1 MSDTISDC
9 ICNASKWMKRI
20 QNKKDGGWG
29 EYKGND
35 SNSLNT
41 AEAILA
47 LVRSGCNNAG
57 DQIIQDGVEFLCDN
71 QTTKQNLKHKINCGS
86 WPKIITRGKNIIC
99 IPDTVRTACA
109 LLALNTAGKSSTH
122 TAVKACVKWLV
133 QTQNKKDHGWSYS
146 SNQENQLFPTC
157 MALKALMQIC
167 QSGNKKTNESIQKG
181 LDNLKSYQN
190 EDGSYGKV
198 HDLEVAHTLYVI
210 QTYSMASELGF
221 TIPSRAIKVATYW
234 IQQRKQDALRWSTET
249 ILLKSDPKSPYNYTF
264 SHINPALYLEVVDK
278 NIREEDDIARDS
290 LIAIRDNMDVPTHA
304 FCAKRPV
311 SWATAKTLL
320 GLTPARPIFHDFP
333 LKSKSVPIKFGLKHY
348 LLIALAAFVLIS
360 AVLAALNRLSVTFA
374 SILFLV
380 ILAILLIYGYI
391 SERSF
396 VRLLLERWKTRK
408 GIGTS

>member
-1 MSDTISDC
+1 MSEGIFDC
-9 ICNASKWMKRI
+9 IGNASNWLRRI

-35 SNSLNT
+35 SNCLNT

-57 DQIIQDGVEFLCDN
+57 DQIIQNGVKFLCDN
-71 QTTKQNLKHKINCGS
+71 QITKQNIKDKKNCGS
-86 WPKIITRGKNIIC
+86 WPKMATRGKNIIR

-109 LLALNTAGKSSTH
+109 LLALNIAGKSSTH
-122 TAVKACVKWLV
+122 NAVKAGVKWLL
-133 QTQNKKDHGWSYS
+133 QTQNKKEHGWGYS
-146 SNQENQLFPTC
+146 SDQENQLFPTC
-157 MALKALMQIC
+157 MALRALMQIC
-167 QSGNKKTNESIQKG
+167 QFLDKKTNDSIQKG
-181 LDNLKSYQN
+181 LDHLKSYQN
-190 EDGSYGKV
+190 DDGSYGQE
-198 HDLEVAHTLYVI
+198 HGLEVSHTLYVI
-210 QTYSMASELGF
+210 QTYGMAIEIGF
-221 TIPSRAIKVATYW
+221 RVPSGAVKDATYW
-234 IQQRKQDALRWSTET
+234 IQQRKKDALRWSTET
-249 ILLKSDPKSPYNYTF
+249 ILLKSDPKSSHNYTF

-278 NIREEDDIARDS
+278 NIREEDDISRDA

-311 SWATAKTLL
+311 SWATAKTLI
-320 GLTPARPIFHDFP
+320 GLTPARQIFHDFP
-333 LKSKSVPIKFGLKHY
+333 PTPKSVPIKLGLKHY
-348 LLIALAAFVLIS
+348 LLFALTAFVLIS

-396 VRLLLERWKTRK
+396 VRLLLERRKTRK
-408 GIGTS
+408 EIGKP